1 MLTKLF
7 LKANP
12 MGNKG
17 TSASSIRNFNLMH
30 FNILIRFPS
39 ISDFIIKRWMIF
51 ASEGHKVV
59 LVGLENSGKTA
70 VLHRLING
78 EHKDDHPPTNGVAVH
93 QLNYK
98 NTQFTVYDLS
108 GHESNRNNWEQYYD
122 SAEVKNFLLQMKTFY
137 N

>member
-1 MLTKLF
+1 MLTKFF

-12 MGNKG
+12 MGNKR
-17 TSASSIRNFNLMH
+17 SCVSSTPNWYFH
-30 FNILIRFPS
+30 ILIRFQS
-39 ISDFIIKRWMIF
+39 ISDFIKRWMIF

-59 LVGLENSGKTA
+59 LVGLRNSIKTA
-70 VLHRLING
+70 ILHRLING
-78 EHKDDHPPTNGVAVH
+78 EHKDDHAPTNGVAVH